1 MRGRRIKF
9 LKDITYGVSTL
20 FLQCVIDRGG
30 SVEEKT
36 RLEISDTHKKTHF
49 MMKSSTISRHRRAR
63 PVPRAQPAEGSTN
76 EATHTGT
83 TF

>member
-1 MRGRRIKF
+1 MGLLIGSLSERADLLDALIYEAHSTLALNELRYKGRRRKF

-36 RLEISDTHKKTHF
+36 GEKESD
-49 MMKSSTISRHRRAR
+49 
-63 PVPRAQPAEGSTN
+63 
-76 EATHTGT
+76 
-83 TF
+83 